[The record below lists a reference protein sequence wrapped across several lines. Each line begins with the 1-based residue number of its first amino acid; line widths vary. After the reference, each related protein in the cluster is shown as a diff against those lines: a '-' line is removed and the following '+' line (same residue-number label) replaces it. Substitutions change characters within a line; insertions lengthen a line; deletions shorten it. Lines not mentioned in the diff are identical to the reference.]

1 MTRGPETAHSY
12 DTRKPTLYDVL
23 SAARRGTMLDL
34 RVFFPATVS
43 EILDNGARVNVT
55 ADIKDVLATER
66 GELDV
71 EPIEIPALP
80 VWSAGQGR
88 IGGGYLQFPIA
99 IGDKGWVMVNDRSI
113 DGWYTNG
120 LPAKPSAHH
129 THNMVDGVFMPGARD
144 STRALAGDQLS
155 AVLEHSLIKI
165 GEGAALGAART
176 SDAVAAAA
184 SMAVWI
190 GKVTAVVAAIDPT
203 TVPPLDFGTISGGS
217 TKTRIE

>member
-1 MTRGPETAHSY
+1 MTRGPETAHSH
-12 DTRKPTLYDVL
+12 DTRRPTLYDVL

-71 EPIEIPALP
+71 EPLEIPALP

-88 IGGGYLQFPIA
+88 IGGGYLQFPIT

-165 GEGAALGAART
+165 GEGAALGAARKT
-176 SDAVAAAA
+176 DTVAVAP
-184 SMAVWI
+184 SMATWI
-190 GKVTAVVAAIDPT
+190 AAVASAFSALGVVIPPPT
-203 TVPPLDFGTISGGS
+203 DFGTISGGS
-217 TKTRIE
+217 TKTKIE